1 MNHLVKTIQENLAKV
16 QEQVSVAA
24 QSAGRRSE
32 EVKIVVVTKGQPL
45 ETIQA
50 AIFAGAKILGENYP
64 EEAYSKMMRLERHEE
79 IEWHMIGHLQTR
91 KAKIVVENFDFMH
104 SLDSIR
110 LAEKLNRLCEEKGRK
125 LPVLLEC
132 NVGGEESKG
141 GWMAHE
147 ERLWS
152 DLLPVVETCLGFNN
166 LEIHGLM
173 AMPPWDENPEHT
185 RPYFVM
191 LKKLQD
197 FLSRNFPSVDF
208 SELSMGTSV
217 DFNVAVQE
225 GATYVR
231 IGEAIVG
238 SRQKNL
244 SNLSA

>member
-1 MNHLVKTIQENLAKV
+1 MNYLVKTIQENLVKV
-16 QEQVSVAA
+16 RDQVSLAA
-24 QSAGRRSE
+24 LSVGRKPGD
-32 EVKIVVVTKGQPL
+32 VKIVVVTKGQPL

-50 AIFAGAKILGENYP
+50 AILAGAKVLGENYP
-64 EEAYSKMMRLERHEE
+64 EEAHSKMMLLDRGEG
-79 IEWHMIGHLQTR
+79 IQWHMVGHLQTR

-104 SLDSIR
+104 SLDSIK
-110 LAEKLNRLCEEKGRK
+110 LAEKLNQLCEEKERK

-152 DLLPVVETCLGFNN
+152 DLIPVVETCLGFNH

-173 AMPPWDENPEHT
+173 AMPPWDENPERT
-185 RPYFVM
+185 RPYFVK

-197 FLSRNFPSVDF
+197 FLSRNFPRVDF

-217 DFNVAVQE
+217 DFHVAVQE
-225 GATYVR
+225 GATYIR

-238 SRQKNL
+238 RRQKKMP
-244 SNLSA
+244 NLSA